1 MIGVEDLFGLGN
13 IHFHAG
19 SLRPRQD
26 RKPLD
31 VVTRNRVVG
40 GHRRHTREPA
50 KLFQGL
56 FLHVIR
62 HAGVFNFLTQL
73 FGVASTFVLFTQFLL
88 DGLHLLTQVVLALG
102 LLHTILHFR
111 LDLVAELLN
120 FQLFGEMLV
129 NFL

>member
-1 MIGVEDLFGLGN
+1 MIGIEDFFGLGN

-62 HAGVFNFLTQL
+62 HAGVFNLLAQLFRIASPFILLTQ
-73 FGVASTFVLFTQFLL
+73 FFL

-102 LLHTILHFR
+102 LLNAILHLR

-120 FQLFGEMLV
+120 FQLFGEMLI